1 MAANRDEFYKRP
13 SIGLACWRE
22 NTAVIGG
29 RDLRGGG
36 SWLAARAG
44 GRLGAVTNVRK
55 GGSGPGV
62 RSRGLLVRDFV
73 LGEALAASFSE
84 ATLADWEQYGGF
96 NLLVHDGKELVW
108 ATNRPTP
115 EWKSVKPGIHALSN
129 GAPSFVAAQKPWPKV
144 ALSIRALD
152 QWTRTIPASG
162 YPDLSSLFALLSN
175 EQTVEDELLPDT
187 GIGLERERMLAPPF
201 VRSGDY
207 GTRAS
212 TVVLVSSGGEVVMVE
227 RRFNTD
233 GLPNGEARMT
243 LPPRHRSPQPQ
254 PPVHG

>member
-1 MAANRDEFYKRP
+1 MATNRDEFYKRP

-55 GGSGPGV
+55 GASSPGG

-84 ATLADWEQYGGF
+84 DTLVDWEHYGGF
-96 NLLVHDGKELVW
+96 NLLVHDGEELIWV
-108 ATNRPTP
+108 TNRPIP

-129 GAPSFVAAQKPWPKV
+129 GAPSFVAGQKLWPKV
-144 ALSIRALD
+144 ELSIMALD

-162 YPDLSSLFALLSN
+162 DPDLSSMFALLSN
-175 EQTVEDELLPDT
+175 EQPVEDELLPDT
-187 GIGLERERMLAPPF
+187 GIGLEQERRLAPPF
-201 VRSGDY
+201 IRSGDF

-212 TVVLVSSGGEVVMVE
+212 TVVLVSSSGEVVMVE
-227 RRFNTD
+227 RRFNAD

-243 LPPRHRSPQPQ
+243 LPPRRSPQSQ